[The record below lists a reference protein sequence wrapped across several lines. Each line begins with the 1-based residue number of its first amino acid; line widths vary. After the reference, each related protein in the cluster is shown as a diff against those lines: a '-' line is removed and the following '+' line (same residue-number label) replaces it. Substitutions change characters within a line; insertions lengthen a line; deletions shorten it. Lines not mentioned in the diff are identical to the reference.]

1 MDEILQQSILTN
13 FFESYEATTPVA
25 DQIATRVQ
33 SKGASEDYG
42 WIGQVPGLRKMLG
55 ERVPEELKAYK
66 YSLPNEEYEA
76 SVKVLRKDIKDDATG
91 KYLVQAQS
99 IGESVKE
106 YPDEVIF
113 GTLLPAGATTLC
125 YDGQYFFDT
134 DHPIGD
140 TGAVQSNKLT
150 LSLTADNF
158 ATARLTL
165 RKLQG
170 DKGKLVN
177 KTLDLKLVVPVELEA
192 TARQIVEQEK
202 VVVGGVGVDNPN
214 YKGAEVVVS
223 PELTSATNW
232 YLINAHGAVKAFII
246 QEREFIPFEA
256 LAEGSEKA
264 FWNKVFYYGT
274 YWRGAFGYGL
284 YHKAVGSFA

>member
-1 MDEILQQSILTN
+1 MEEFSLVLLTL
-13 FFESYEATTPVA
+13 
-25 DQIATRVQ
+25 
-33 SKGASEDYG
+33 SE
-42 WIGQVPGLRKMLG
+42 
-55 ERVPEELKAYK
+55 
-66 YSLPNEEYEA
+66 
-76 SVKVLRKDIKDDATG
+76 
-91 KYLVQAQS
+91 
-99 IGESVKE
+99 
-106 YPDEVIF
+106 
-113 GTLLPAGATTLC
+113 LLYCATTLC

-150 LSLTADNF
+150 LPLTADNF

-177 KTLDLKLVVPVELEA
+177 KTLNLKLVVPVELEA

-284 YHKAVGSFA
+284 YHKAVGSFV